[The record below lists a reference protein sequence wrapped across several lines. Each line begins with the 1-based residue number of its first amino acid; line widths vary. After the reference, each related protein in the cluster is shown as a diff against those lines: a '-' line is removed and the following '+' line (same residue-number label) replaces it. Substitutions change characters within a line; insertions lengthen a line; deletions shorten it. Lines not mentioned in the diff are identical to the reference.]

1 MADIKPPDVRRAA
14 MDLLARRE
22 HSRYELL
29 VKLTRRFGD
38 NPELFEQ
45 EIRKLTDEGLQ
56 SDSRLA
62 EAFIRARTNR
72 GQGPVKIKM
81 ELRAKQVGDELI
93 SIAFEE
99 CGIDFAA
106 LARSVAFKKF
116 GDELVRATDTKSL
129 DKASLDGDS
138 QDRDSQDRDS
148 QDRGSQDRETL
159 DREALDMGN
168 LDMKSKARIS
178 RFMQQ
183 RGFSYEHISSLY

>member
-22 HSRYELL
+22 HSRHEIL

-72 GQGPVKIKM
+72 GQGPLKIKM

-99 CGIDFAA
+99 CGIDFVA
-106 LARSVAFKKF
+106 LARLVAFKKF
-116 GDELVRATDTKSL
+116 GDELVRATETKSL
-129 DKASLDGDS
+129 DKESLDGDS
-138 QDRDSQDRDS
+138 QDSGSQDSGS
-148 QDRGSQDRETL
+148 QDSGSQDRETL
-159 DREALDMGN
+159 DREGLDIGN
-168 LDMKSKARIS
+168 LDMKCKARIS

>member
-1 MADIKPPDVRRAA
+1 MTDIKPSDVRRAA

-22 HSRYELL
+22 HSRHELL
-29 VKLTRRFGD
+29 LKLTRRLGD

-45 EIRKLTDEGLQ
+45 EIGKLADEGLQ
-56 SDSRLA
+56 SDGRLA

-116 GDELVRATDTKSL
+116 GDELGKVTDSESL
-129 DKASLDGDS
+129 DTENPDTEALDI
-138 QDRDSQDRDS
+138 
-148 QDRGSQDRETL
+148 EAL
-159 DREALDMGN
+159 DTEALDIEALDIEALDMKA
-168 LDMKSKARIS
+168 LDTKVRARIS

-183 RGFSYEHISSLY
+183 RGFSYDHIAHLY

>member
-1 MADIKPPDVRRAA
+1 M
-14 MDLLARRE
+14 
-22 HSRYELL
+22 
-29 VKLTRRFGD
+29 KLTRRFGD

-116 GDELVRATDTKSL
+116 GDELGKALDTKAV
-129 DKASLDGDS
+129 D
-138 QDRDSQDRDS
+138 
-148 QDRGSQDRETL
+148 T
-159 DREALDMGN
+159 EALDIEAVDIEAVDIEAVDMKV
-168 LDMKSKARIS
+168 LDMKVRARIS

-183 RGFSYEHISSLY
+183 RGFSYDHISGLY

>member
-1 MADIKPPDVRRAA
+1 MADIKPSDVRRAA

-22 HSRYELL
+22 HSRHELL

-38 NPELFEQ
+38 SPELFEQ

-116 GDELVRATDTKSL
+116 GDELGRVTETKSL
-129 DKASLDGDS
+129 DMESLDGDS
-138 QDRDSQDRDS
+138 QDR
-148 QDRGSQDRETL
+148 GSLNRENL
-159 DREALDMGN
+159 DREALDMAN

-183 RGFSYEHISSLY
+183 RGFSYEHIASLY

>member
-1 MADIKPPDVRRAA
+1 MTDIKPSDVRRAA

-22 HSRYELL
+22 HSRHELL
-29 VKLTRRFGD
+29 LKLTRRLGD

-45 EIRKLTDEGLQ
+45 EIGKLADEGLQ
-56 SDSRLA
+56 SDGRLA

-99 CGIDFAA
+99 CDIDFAA
-106 LARSVAFKKF
+106 LARSVALKKF
-116 GDELVRATDTKSL
+116 GDELGKVTDTKSL
-129 DKASLDGDS
+129 D
-138 QDRDSQDRDS
+138 
-148 QDRGSQDRETL
+148 RES
-159 DREALDMGN
+159 
-168 LDMKSKARIS
+168 LDMKSLDMKSLDMKARARIS

-183 RGFSYEHISSLY
+183 RGFSYDHISSLF